1 MKLSFDI
8 NVNDNV
14 IMEILFD
21 IIPLI
26 TFIIEILI
34 NFNLQFYKGGRIH
47 TERRVIVQ
55 NYIKGKF
62 TLDLMVVIP
71 FFIK

>member
-34 NFNLQFYKGGRIH
+34 NFNLQFYKEGRIH
-47 TERRVIVQ
+47 TERKAIVQ

-62 TLDLMVVIP
+62 ILDLMVVIP